1 MGMFDNMMQSMGSGP
16 WGGFLPAIQG
26 LGQGAWDFITQP
38 RGAWG
43 TPIQP
48 PPPWVQPTP
57 QFDPAQVQ
65 PDEVYKGRID
75 PSVGAQPGTPFAPQP
90 AAPQTIQPPL
100 MSGGIE
106 PLPPGVSGAL
116 PHGAGELPS
125 EIPPQP
131 PDPMQLYLDEYNART
146 QEIMES
152 QKQAAMAQM
161 LLGYGGSLLGNIG
174 DPATGMA
181 QGGQHISDWLGRKE
195 QIELLPE
202 ARDRELFEQQ
212 MAMMKSQGAGGS
224 MPWSERKFMMAYDR
238 IMGDDTLTPEQKM
251 DQVDLLL
258 GTARHVEGGSYLHT
272 PRGIQRG
279 GETITPEQLK
289 EEEATER
296 ALAPTVKEG
305 AEAAVSAQEQENNAQ
320 QLRDAGY
327 DPATVS
333 HVAGSNER
341 TRQWL
346 GMKNIEYRPLSGAE
360 RVGAAVESVTQA
372 REEIRR
378 YFIERGYSEAAV
390 DAELNALSEEA
401 LIANAERLRSEQ

>member
-1 MGMFDNMMQSMGSGP
+1 
-16 WGGFLPAIQG
+16 
-26 LGQGAWDFITQP
+26 
-38 RGAWG
+38 
-43 TPIQP
+43 
-48 PPPWVQPTP
+48 
-57 QFDPAQVQ
+57 
-65 PDEVYKGRID
+65 
-75 PSVGAQPGTPFAPQP
+75 
-90 AAPQTIQPPL
+90 
-100 MSGGIE
+100 
-106 PLPPGVSGAL
+106 
-116 PHGAGELPS
+116 
-125 EIPPQP
+125 
-131 PDPMQLYLDEYNART
+131 MQLYLDEYNART